1 MAMSTDELVAT
12 LIDIGELPP
21 GLRPQD
27 LLDPDVI
34 PHEAIATQ
42 VFALRDLIRTGGR
55 EATLSGT
62 IKTSDDVARFFIPRL
77 AAETR
82 ESMWLVGLDTKNRV
96 RFTRCIARGAT
107 AWCAVS
113 PAELVRPLVINA
125 TPSGIIVHN
134 HPSGDP
140 SPSEG
145 DIAFTVGV
153 AAVFEL
159 LGHRLLDHIVV
170 GADGFASMRDRE
182 LGPWAVP

>member
-1 MAMSTDELVAT
+1 MAMTTDELVAT
-12 LIDIGELPP
+12 LIDVVELPP

-34 PHEAIATQ
+34 PHEAIAQQ
-42 VFALRDLIRTGGR
+42 VFALRDLIRTSGR
-55 EATLSGT
+55 DACLSGT

-77 AAETR
+77 AAETA
-82 ESMWLVGLDTKNRV
+82 ESMWLIGLDTKNHV

-125 TPSGIIVHN
+125 TAAGIIVHN

-159 LGHRLLDHIVV
+159 LGHRLLDHVIV
-170 GADGFASMRDRE
+170 GAEGHVSMRD
-182 LGPWAVP
+182 AHI